1 MDKFSITSS
10 SSNEQFIF
18 SERDGE
24 FFNFEVF
31 GESVQASRKVTTY
44 TDEFGISN
52 LFSKLS
58 ALNSPW
64 EGSECWKS
72 LEGEFEITVTCNS
85 TGHVTIQVKL
95 TQWNSGSEDWHL
107 TVHLNTEL
115 GRLQQVENEAR
126 AFFNA

>member
-10 SSNEQFIF
+10 SSNEQYIF
-18 SERDGE
+18 SERAGE
-24 FFNFEVF
+24 LFNFEVV

-44 TDEFGISN
+44 TDEFGIAN

-58 ALNSPW
+58 ELNSPW
-64 EGSECWKS
+64 EGAESWKS
-72 LEGEFEITVTCNS
+72 IEGEFEMAVTCNL

-115 GRLQQVENEAR
+115 GRLQQVANEAR

>member
-1 MDKFSITSS
+1 MSRFPIISS

-24 FFNFEVF
+24 FFNFEVV
-31 GESVQASRKVTTY
+31 GEFVQASRRVTTY
-44 TDEFGISN
+44 TDEFGIAN

-58 ALNSPW
+58 EFSSPW
-64 EGSECWKS
+64 DGAESWKS
-72 LEGEFEITVTCNS
+72 LEGEFEMAVTCNL

-95 TQWNSGSEDWHL
+95 TQWNGGSEDWHL

-115 GRLQQVENEAR
+115 GRLQQMANEAR

>member
-10 SSNEQFIF
+10 SSKEQYIF

-24 FFNFEVF
+24 FFKFEVVA
-31 GESVQASRKVTTY
+31 ESVHASRKVTTY
-44 TDEFGISN
+44 TDEFGIAN

-58 ALNSPW
+58 EFNSPW
-64 EGSECWKS
+64 TGVESWKS
-72 LEGEFEITVTCNS
+72 LEGEFEMAVTCNS

-95 TQWNSGSEDWHL
+95 TQWSSGSEDWHL

-115 GRLQQVENEAR
+115 GQLQQVANEVR